1 MLEVKIK
8 LSIIHFDGRKN
19 VWWGLPFY
27 PVNPYSVYIIYK
39 NDFQPFFSCCDV
51 IVKKDKGVSRIHAEI
66 IVDSMISLDPQW
78 NKSSNVS
85 SNVRI
90 RDCSKYGTFINK
102 NLGSK
107 EKLHEFP
114 NKETTLKDGDLVSFG
129 TGNATYRFGFVPLIF
144 FVYRSEPFQMNHSLQ
159 DKISSIGASVTRAWS
174 SECTH
179 VLVDQFM
186 LVKEDL
192 VDIFLAKKPLVLND
206 WIEVNYVPTLTCGG
220 VSVKVGDSI
229 SRENC
234 LKGCTFLLEPA
245 HKYNFGDRLQSL
257 LEASGAKVDSI
268 DGLSSR
274 SQGLEGGENNRVVH
288 VIPACSADKFDSFH
302 NRRSVSSVKEMNLI
316 SAVISGHL
324 DPSTIIS
331 PPVLVSSSCSTD
343 ETVVADSDAE
353 VETAT
358 SSHANSAA
366 HTKEV
371 FKYDS
376 KGEISV
382 VADSDAEVETATLIH
397 ANAAACTTETIKYDS
412 KGEISVVADS
422 DAEVETATSIH
433 TNAAVRTAEDIK
445 YDSKGEISIG
455 QAANASETGH
465 MTHFRQRND
474 GVTTR
479 RDKVDESESGNPDVL
494 YSQDLI
500 VRDINLLTSFSST
513 KNRIVNFKCFRKAK
527 TQSGNSFNN
536 LIPFAKYPYKESDNG
551 SDEVMQSVKEEKK
564 RKQMEAIAE
573 DLFNNE
579 KGRRRGVAGSLAGLL
594 TRGR

>member
-1 MLEVKIK
+1 MVWGLFPVDP
-8 LSIIHFDGRKN
+8 LSGEDSYYIFAKGTYKVGRK
-19 VWWGLPFY
+19 G
-27 PVNPYSVYIIYK
+27 
-39 NDFQPFFSCCDV
+39 CDV

-102 NLGSK
+102 DLGSK

-206 WIEVNYVPTLTCGG
+206 WIEFVAEKNIRNEIPSCNDYVPTLTCGG

-288 VIPACSADKFDSFH
+288 VIPARSADKFDSFH

-382 VADSDAEVETATLIH
+382 VADSDAEVETAT
-397 ANAAACTTETIKYDS
+397 
-412 KGEISVVADS
+412 
-422 DAEVETATSIH
+422 SIH
-433 TNAAVRTAEDIK
+433 TNATVRTAEDIK

>member
-1 MLEVKIK
+1 MVWGLFPVDP
-8 LSIIHFDGRKN
+8 LSGEDSYYIFAKGTYKVGRK
-19 VWWGLPFY
+19 G
-27 PVNPYSVYIIYK
+27 
-39 NDFQPFFSCCDV
+39 CDV

-102 NLGSK
+102 DLGSK

-206 WIEVNYVPTLTCGG
+206 WIE
-220 VSVKVGDSI
+220 
-229 SRENC
+229 
-234 LKGCTFLLEPA
+234 
-245 HKYNFGDRLQSL
+245 YNFGDRLQSL

>member
-1 MLEVKIK
+1 MVWGLFPVDP
-8 LSIIHFDGRKN
+8 LSGEDSYYIFAKGTYKVGRK
-19 VWWGLPFY
+19 G
-27 PVNPYSVYIIYK
+27 
-39 NDFQPFFSCCDV
+39 CDV

-102 NLGSK
+102 DLGSK

-206 WIEVNYVPTLTCGG
+206 WIEFVAEKNIRNEIPSCNDYVPTLTCGG

>member
-1 MLEVKIK
+1 MVWGLFPVDP
-8 LSIIHFDGRKN
+8 LSGEDSYYIFAKGTYKVGRK
-19 VWWGLPFY
+19 G
-27 PVNPYSVYIIYK
+27 
-39 NDFQPFFSCCDV
+39 CDV

-206 WIEVNYVPTLTCGG
+206 WIE
-220 VSVKVGDSI
+220 
-229 SRENC
+229 
-234 LKGCTFLLEPA
+234 
-245 HKYNFGDRLQSL
+245 YNFGDRLQSL

-302 NRRSVSSVKEMNLI
+302 NHRSVSSVKEMNLI

-324 DPSTIIS
+324 DPSTMIS

-445 YDSKGEISIG
+445 YDSKREISIG

-474 GVTTR
+474 GVKTR

>member
-1 MLEVKIK
+1 MFVK
-8 LSIIHFDGRKN
+8 
-19 VWWGLPFY
+19 VFY
-27 PVNPYSVYIIYK
+27 LNR
-39 NDFQPFFSCCDV
+39 FSC
-51 IVKKDKGVSRIHAEI
+51 A
-66 IVDSMISLDPQW
+66 
-78 NKSSNVS
+78 
-85 SNVRI
+85 
-90 RDCSKYGTFINK
+90 
-102 NLGSK
+102 
-107 EKLHEFP
+107 
-114 NKETTLKDGDLVSFG
+114 
-129 TGNATYRFGFVPLIF
+129 
-144 FVYRSEPFQMNHSLQ
+144 
-159 DKISSIGASVTRAWS
+159 
-174 SECTH
+174 
-179 VLVDQFM
+179 
-186 LVKEDL
+186 
-192 VDIFLAKKPLVLND
+192 
-206 WIEVNYVPTLTCGG
+206 
-220 VSVKVGDSI
+220 
-229 SRENC
+229 
-234 LKGCTFLLEPA
+234 
-245 HKYNFGDRLQSL
+245 
-257 LEASGAKVDSI
+257 
-268 DGLSSR
+268 
-274 SQGLEGGENNRVVH
+274 
-288 VIPACSADKFDSFH
+288 
-302 NRRSVSSVKEMNLI
+302 
-316 SAVISGHL
+316 
-324 DPSTIIS
+324 
-331 PPVLVSSSCSTD
+331 VLVSSSCSTD

-513 KNRIVNFKCFRKAK
+513 KNRIVNFKCFRKV
-527 TQSGNSFNN
+527 NN
-536 LIPFAKYPYKESDNG
+536 LHWYFFIPY
-551 SDEVMQSVKEEKK
+551 DEE
-564 RKQMEAIAE
+564 
-573 DLFNNE
+573 
-579 KGRRRGVAGSLAGLL
+579 
-594 TRGR
+594 

>member
-1 MLEVKIK
+1 MVWGLFPVDP
-8 LSIIHFDGRKN
+8 LSGEDSYYIFAKGTYKVGRK
-19 VWWGLPFY
+19 G
-27 PVNPYSVYIIYK
+27 
-39 NDFQPFFSCCDV
+39 CDV

-206 WIEVNYVPTLTCGG
+206 WIEFVAEKNIRNEIPSCNDYVPTLTCGG

-302 NRRSVSSVKEMNLI
+302 NHRSVSSVKEMNLI

-324 DPSTIIS
+324 DPSTMIS

-445 YDSKGEISIG
+445 YDSKREISIG

-474 GVTTR
+474 GVKTR

>member
-1 MLEVKIK
+1 MHHLRGK
-8 LSIIHFDGRKN
+8 L
-19 VWWGLPFY
+19 
-27 PVNPYSVYIIYK
+27 
-39 NDFQPFFSCCDV
+39 
-51 IVKKDKGVSRIHAEI
+51 KKDLG
-66 IVDSMISLDPQW
+66 
-78 NKSSNVS
+78 
-85 SNVRI
+85 VRI
-90 RDCSKYGTFINK
+90 
-102 NLGSK
+102 
-107 EKLHEFP
+107 
-114 NKETTLKDGDLVSFG
+114 
-129 TGNATYRFGFVPLIF
+129 
-144 FVYRSEPFQMNHSLQ
+144 
-159 DKISSIGASVTRAWS
+159 
-174 SECTH
+174 
-179 VLVDQFM
+179 
-186 LVKEDL
+186 
-192 VDIFLAKKPLVLND
+192 
-206 WIEVNYVPTLTCGG
+206 
-220 VSVKVGDSI
+220 
-229 SRENC
+229 
-234 LKGCTFLLEPA
+234 
-245 HKYNFGDRLQSL
+245 
-257 LEASGAKVDSI
+257 
-268 DGLSSR
+268 
-274 SQGLEGGENNRVVH
+274 
-288 VIPACSADKFDSFH
+288 
-302 NRRSVSSVKEMNLI
+302 
-316 SAVISGHL
+316 
-324 DPSTIIS
+324 
-331 PPVLVSSSCSTD
+331 LVSSSCSTD

>member
-1 MLEVKIK
+1 MVWGLFPVDP
-8 LSIIHFDGRKN
+8 LSGEDSYYIFAKGTYKVGRK
-19 VWWGLPFY
+19 G
-27 PVNPYSVYIIYK
+27 
-39 NDFQPFFSCCDV
+39 CDV

-102 NLGSK
+102 DLGSK

-206 WIEVNYVPTLTCGG
+206 WIEFVAEKNIRNEIPSCNDYVPTLTCGG

-371 FKYDS
+371 F
-376 KGEISV
+376 
-382 VADSDAEVETATLIH
+382 
-397 ANAAACTTETIKYDS
+397 KYDS